1 MPSHA
6 PLPRLATRPPH
17 LAHLT
22 AAAARPTHPRAACVP
37 GVPPGAGAAHNVV
50 ALWDTLL
57 AQPEV
62 EAVGLGARDSLRLEA
77 RLLPISPLYLPYI
90 SPISPLYL
98 PCSVSGR
105 ASHPN
110 PSPKPSPQP

>member
-1 MPSHA
+1 M
-6 PLPRLATRPPH
+6 
-17 LAHLT
+17 
-22 AAAARPTHPRAACVP
+22 P

-77 RLLPISPLYLPYI
+77 R
-90 SPISPLYL
+90 
-98 PCSVSGR
+98 

>member
-1 MPSHA
+1 M
-6 PLPRLATRPPH
+6 
-17 LAHLT
+17 
-22 AAAARPTHPRAACVP
+22 P

-77 RLLPISPLYLPYI
+77 RLLPVSPLYLPY
-90 SPISPLYL
+90 SPLL
-98 PCSVSGR
+98 RLEAR

-110 PSPKPSPQP
+110 PSPKPSPHS